1 MKTALADMDTVG
13 RQLEKPVLVR
23 CQSGRWMAVH
33 RLRLDTAGL
42 ALAPP
47 PFDRRRRAEARAELP
62 ASTASI
68 SVGVNLTSK
77 LAA

>member
-1 MKTALADMDTVG
+1 MKTALADMDTIR

-23 CQSGRWMAVH
+23 CRSGRWMAVH
-33 RLRLDTAGL
+33 RLRLDVASL
-42 ALAPP
+42 ALALY

-68 SVGVNLTSK
+68 RRWRQSNG
-77 LAA
+77 